1 MKTIFAI
8 AIILLFAGCAAQPS
22 VVEEITE
29 PEFYF
34 AFDFDTDQSAAPFA
48 DYGAA
53 YIVNVS
59 QETISI
65 PLLTWDNS
73 TMFDHFFYDE
83 IGVRPIFTE
92 MMLARLNRSNFL
104 VLEPGDRVLGFSVA
118 FFHENLELYPNAVYE
133 VRVVINGET
142 LNIRGPV
149 R

>member
-1 MKTIFAI
+1 MKAIFTIFI
-8 AIILLFAGCAAQPS
+8 VLLFASCSAQPPI
-22 VVEEITE
+22 VEEIPEVE

-34 AFDFDTDQSAAPFA
+34 AFDFDTDQSAAPFP

-65 PLLTWDNS
+65 PLLTWGNS

-83 IGVRPIFTE
+83 LGVRPIFTE
-92 MMLARLNRSNFL
+92 MMLARLNRNDFL

-118 FFHENLELYPNAVYE
+118 FFHENL
-133 VRVVINGET
+133 
-142 LNIRGPV
+142 
-149 R
+149 